1 MQRIKTFRTVT
12 RAVAAACFLMVQV
25 VICIGTVYWAVAAT
39 LRMEGTPAMVLGVVF
54 AVPSAYFLMVVCRMA
69 YEAETDPA
77 NQ

>member
-1 MQRIKTFRTVT
+1 MQRIKTFKTVT
-12 RAVAAACFLMVQV
+12 RALAAAAFLMVQAI
-25 VICIGTVYWAVAAT
+25 ICIGTVYWAVAAT
-39 LRMEGTPAMVLGVVF
+39 LRMEGTPAIVLGVIF